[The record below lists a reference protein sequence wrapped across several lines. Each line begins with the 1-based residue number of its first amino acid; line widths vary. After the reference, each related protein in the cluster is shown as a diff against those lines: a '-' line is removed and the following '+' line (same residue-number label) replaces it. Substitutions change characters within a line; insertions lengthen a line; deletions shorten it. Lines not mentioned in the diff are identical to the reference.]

1 MIKICYVQNGE
12 EKISRIFF
20 IHQCV
25 NKEMPSRLSVY
36 TQNNTFLLNCNLTF
50 CSHMSCYNNQ
60 TYICGKAKNHS
71 EEVVL
76 TTIQSL

>member
-1 MIKICYVQNGE
+1 MFRMGKKRFPEY
-12 EKISRIFF
+12 FF
-20 IHQCV
+20 IHQFV

-71 EEVVL
+71 EEVVS